1 MLFSISFSLF
11 LLMNPFGNIPLY
23 ISLLKGISPKRQR
36 QIIVREMLI
45 ALFVMIIFIFI
56 GKVLLQFL
64 QISQATVMLSGG
76 MILFLISL
84 KMVFPPE
91 EKKSEKDLA
100 KITEPFIV
108 PLAIPLVAGP
118 TILSAVILYSHQ
130 ANNFIMIGAISIA
143 WAFVF
148 LLLFFSPFLTKSLG
162 ERGITAIER
171 LAGLIMVM
179 IAIQMFLG
187 GIALFQTNGISL
199 PA

>member
-23 ISLLKGISPKRQR
+23 ISLLKGIPPIRQR

-148 LLLFFSPFLTKSLG
+148 LLLYFSPFLTKSLG

-187 GIALFQTNGISL
+187 GIALFQTNGIAF